1 MSILEILL
9 AAGLILASGA
19 GLWYLL
25 ERQDRMIERMFDP
38 DDDDD
43 NDDTSLRV

>member
-1 MSILEILL
+1 MNILEVLV

-38 DDDDD
+38 DNDD
-43 NDDTSLRV
+43 NDTSLRV

>member
-1 MSILEILL
+1 MNILEVLV
-9 AAGLILASGA
+9 AAGLMLASGA

-38 DDDDD
+38 DNDD
-43 NDDTSLRV
+43 NDDGNVLA